1 MINQRFGAAIF
12 WLAMFAG
19 GGASAAEPV
28 YPRSADVSSI
38 DGIMKAYYDVIS
50 GPANSARDVARD
62 RSLHHPEARVF
73 YSKRDADGSARI
85 ESMTVDQYHQQAA
98 AMFNEGF
105 YETERERSVRQFG
118 SSIQVWSTYESRK
131 SSQGPVIARGIN
143 NVMLFFDGKRYWIL
157 AETWDSERK
166 NNPLP
171 APQSSGH

>member
-1 MINQRFGAAIF
+1 
-12 WLAMFAG
+12 
-19 GGASAAEPV
+19 
-28 YPRSADVSSI
+28 
-38 DGIMKAYYDVIS
+38 MKAYYDVIS
-50 GPANSARDVARD
+50 GPANSARD

-73 YSKRDADGSARI
+73 YAKRDADGTARI

-171 APQSSGH
+171 APQSSSH